1 MEADNCSALSF
12 FCVTGMETA
21 YVEINQTNINMS
33 NNKTIVPGMGAQTAT
48 APAGFAPENS
58 SAPNYNGT
66 VFPGM
71 KQAFSAP
78 SAGKE
83 LHKPIMGF
91 LYSVSRTANGEYWP
105 LYLGPNSIGRAAT
118 SAINL
123 AEATVSDNHAQ
134 IVVREMQN
142 PDSVLVFIQDTQ
154 STCGTTLNGS
164 TLGFNPEECH
174 NGDIIRIGEH
184 YEFYLILIDVKSLGL
199 KPSPDFLPVNKQAAP
214 AWQAPAPGGPFAGGF
229 GGPFGQQNANQP
241 QQRNEPQKPNGG
253 TIVM

>member
-1 MEADNCSALSF
+1 
-12 FCVTGMETA
+12 
-21 YVEINQTNINMS
+21 MS
-33 NNKTIVPGMGAQTAT
+33 NNKTIVPGMGAAAP
-48 APAGFAPENS
+48 APAGFNPEVQPVS
-58 SAPNYNGT
+58 PAYNGT

-71 KQAFSAP
+71 NQAAAAP
-78 SAGKE
+78 AAKE

-118 SAINL
+118 CAINL
-123 AEATVSDNHAQ
+123 PEATVSDNHAQ

-164 TLGFNPEECH
+164 TLGFNPAECH
-174 NGDIIRIGEH
+174 NGDIIKIGEH
-184 YEFYLILIDVKSLGL
+184 YEFYLVLIDVKSLGL
-199 KPSPDFLPVNKQAAP
+199 KPSPDFIPVNRQAAP
-214 AWQAPAPGGPFAGGF
+214 VYQAPAPGGPFAGGF
-229 GGPFGQQNANQP
+229 GPFGQTVGQP

-253 TIVM
+253 TIIM